1 MGSSL
6 APVLA
11 NILTEFEKVV
21 VTPLMECEILK
32 FYCRYVDDTLV
43 LVKEGQIDKI
53 LKTFNSFHNNFIG
66 GTTKRGETKFLKFIV
81 GSKRVGGG
89 GGMIFDLNL
98 VGEKPWTKL

>member
-11 NILTEFEKVV
+11 NIILTEFEKVF
-21 VTPLMECEILK
+21 VTPLMKSGILK

-53 LKTFNSFHNNFIG
+53 LKTFNFFHNNFIVSSPHPPHPPPAGRG
-66 GTTKRGETKFLKFIV
+66 GNQDFKQDML
-81 GSKRVGGG
+81 
-89 GGMIFDLNL
+89 M
-98 VGEKPWTKL
+98 GEKIF